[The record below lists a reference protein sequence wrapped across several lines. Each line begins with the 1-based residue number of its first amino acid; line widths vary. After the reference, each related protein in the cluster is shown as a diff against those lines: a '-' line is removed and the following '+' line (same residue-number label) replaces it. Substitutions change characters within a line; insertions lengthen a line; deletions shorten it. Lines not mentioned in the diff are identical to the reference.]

1 MNART
6 VSSAL
11 LPFASAALCG
21 TLVFAQATAPPA
33 SPSDGPGAT
42 QNPAPIERPS
52 PSPGA
57 PGGRGPHFQRGPRQD
72 GPSSPGPGMRD
83 GMRGPMGASFGR
95 GERGMW
101 WKNPDVV
108 QQLSLTP
115 EQVRHM
121 DTIMEQ
127 TRLQLID
134 LRANLE
140 KQEVMLEPMLSANPV
155 DTAKASAQID
165 KVAQARADLEKA
177 NAKMLLSI
185 RAVLT
190 PEQWTKLNDRRGRR
204 GQGRVG
210 QQGRPDAAPAGTGEP
225 QASPGRGPGRPGY

>member
-6 VSSAL
+6 LSTAL

-21 TLVFAQATAPPA
+21 TLVFAQAPAPPA
-33 SPSDGPGAT
+33 PSSDGPGAT
-42 QNPAPIERPS
+42 QNPAPIERPA
-52 PSPGA
+52 PPPGV
-57 PGGRGPHFQRGPRQD
+57 PGTRGPQFQRGPRQG
-72 GPSSPGPGMRD
+72 GPPSRRPDMHGD
-83 GMRGPMGASFGR
+83 GMRGPMGANFGT

-127 TRLQLID
+127 SRLQLID
-134 LRANLE
+134 LRASLQ

-177 NAKMLLSI
+177 DAKMLLSI
-185 RAVLT
+185 RSVLT
-190 PEQWTKLNDRRGRR
+190 PDQWTKLNDRRGRR
-204 GQGRVG
+204 GQGGVD
-210 QQGRPDAAPAGTGEP
+210 QQGRPDAPAGTGGP
-225 QASPGRGPGRPGY
+225 QARPGRGPGRPGY

>member
-1 MNART
+1 MNARIIC
-6 VSSAL
+6 SAL

-21 TLVFAQATAPPA
+21 TLAFAQAPAPPA
-33 SPSDGPGAT
+33 PSSDAT

-52 PSPGA
+52 PPPGV
-57 PGGRGPHFQRGPRQD
+57 PGRRGPQFQRGPRPG
-72 GPSSPGPGMRD
+72 GPSSPGTGMHGD

-101 WKNPDVV
+101 WKNPEVV

-204 GQGRVG
+204 GQGSVD
-210 QQGRPDAAPAGTGEP
+210 QQGRPEAAPAGAGEP
-225 QASPGRGPGRPGY
+225 QARPGRGPGRPGY